1 MGLRKKAY
9 LYIPNRP
16 PRHYHTHMTITL
28 ITLALTVGLFIW
40 GRVRSDIVALSAL
53 AALLV
58 LGILTPAEA
67 LAGFS
72 SPIVVMMAGLFV
84 VGGAVLQT
92 GLARSIGQRL
102 MRLSHGNETL
112 TFLLLM
118 LVTSVI
124 GAFVSNT
131 GTVALMMPIVVSM
144 AAQAGF
150 QSSRMLMPLA
160 FAGSLGGMLTLIGTP
175 PNLVID
181 EALREAG
188 YQGLAFFSFLPIGVV
203 CIIVGTLV
211 LLPLSKWCLTRK
223 GTPLADGGGADTAQP
238 ATAPAATAAPARRR
252 RGKGQAKSPAD
263 LAREYDLMRH
273 IRCYRVTADSPARGQ
288 KVGRLDI
295 QETYGVSIVEIR
307 NERMRHLSLLKD
319 VRQSLAMAGSVLQE
333 GDILYV
339 TGSNEEMDRM
349 ERALR
354 LSRQQDD
361 VLHFYDLGLVE
372 LIVTP
377 ESKVNGMKIREAQ
390 LRKKY
395 KINVLAMR
403 NGATYRSDRLAEA
416 KLETGDVLLV
426 QGKWQDI
433 LRLNDDN
440 DNWVVLGRPEQAL
453 RHVTL
458 DYKAPL
464 AAAIMLA
471 MVAMMVLDIIPIA
484 PVTAVIIAGLLTVL
498 TGCHRSVEAAYNTI
512 NWESIVLIAAMMPM
526 STALEKTGVS
536 QAVSSALVHSLGSLG
551 PTALLAGLYLTT
563 SVLTMFISNTATA
576 VLMAPIALVAATRCG
591 VSPYAF
597 LFAVTLGASMCFAS
611 PFSTPPNALV
621 MKAGN
626 YTFADYL
633 KVGLPLQVIIGIVMV
648 VLLPL
653 LFPF

>member
-1 MGLRKKAY
+1 
-9 LYIPNRP
+9 
-16 PRHYHTHMTITL
+16 MTITL
-28 ITLALTVGLFIW
+28 IILSLTVGMFIW
-40 GRVRSDIVALSAL
+40 GRIRSDIVALMAL
-53 AALLV
+53 AVLLA
-58 LGILTPAEA
+58 LGILTPTEA

-102 MRLSHGNETL
+102 MRLSRGNETL

-188 YQGLAFFSFLPIGVV
+188 YAGLSFFSFLPIGVV

-211 LLPLSKWCLTRK
+211 LMPLSKWFLTRRAADN
-223 GTPLADGGGADTAQP
+223 TDGGSTPP
-238 ATAPAATAAPARRR
+238 ANAHSTKRR
-252 RGKGQAKSPAD
+252 RGKAREKSPAD
-263 LAREYDLMRH
+263 LAREYNIASH
-273 IRCYRVTADSPARGQ
+273 IRRYLVTGDSTACGQ
-288 KVGRLDI
+288 KVGSMRL
-295 QETYGVSIVEIR
+295 QETYGVTIVEIR
-307 NERMRHLSLLKD
+307 NERMSRLSLLKD
-319 VRQSLAMAGSVLQE
+319 VRQSMAMAGSVLQE
-333 GDILYV
+333 NDILYV
-339 TGSNEEMDRM
+339 TGESEGMNRM
-349 ERALR
+349 ERELR
-354 LSRQQDD
+354 LGRQEDAA
-361 VLHFYDLGLVE
+361 LHFYDLGLVE

-377 ESKVNGMKIREAQ
+377 ESKVNGMRIREAQ
-390 LRKKY
+390 LRKKF

-403 NGATYRSDRLAEA
+403 NGSIYRSDRLAEA

-464 AAAIMLA
+464 AAAIMLG
-471 MVAMMVLDIIPIA
+471 MVAMMVLDVIPTA

-498 TGCHRSVEAAYNTI
+498 TGCHRSVEAAYKTI
-512 NWESIVLIAAMMPM
+512 NWENIVLIAAMMPL

-536 QAVSSALVHSLGSLG
+536 QAVSSALVSSLGSMG
-551 PTALLAGLYLTT
+551 PTALLAGLYFTT

-591 VSPYAF
+591 VSPYTF

-626 YTFADYL
+626 YSFADYI